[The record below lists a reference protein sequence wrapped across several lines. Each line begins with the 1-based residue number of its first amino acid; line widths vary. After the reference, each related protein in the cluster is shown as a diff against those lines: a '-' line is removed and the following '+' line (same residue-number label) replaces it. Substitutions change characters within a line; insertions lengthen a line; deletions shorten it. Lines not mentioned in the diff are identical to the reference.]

1 MFIYS
6 QQKLSTF
13 EDGEV
18 VKCLLMV
25 LLVCNATFNDISV
38 ISWWRVLL
46 VEETEVPGNCTG
58 ISVKSGE
65 LNYFDEHNEIYI
77 GGYSIGST
85 TTTKP
90 LPLSCKKFYEK
101 TFCLQSEGLQSYR
114 YNVC

>member
-46 VEETEVPGNCTG
+46 VEETEVPGKT
-58 ISVKSGE
+58 S
-65 LNYFDEHNEIYI
+65 D
-77 GGYSIGST
+77 
-85 TTTKP
+85 
-90 LPLSCKKFYEK
+90 LPLVTGKLYHIM
-101 TFCLQSEGLQSYR
+101 LYR
-114 YNVC
+114 VHLV